1 MAAPSA
7 TTGRNEEP
15 DRPEQER
22 DRARGESPLERA
34 DRNMLELLQ
43 ELRVAQIGVQILF
56 AGLISVTFTERFARV
71 DATQRWVY
79 VITLLLTVVS
89 AGLLIA
95 PAAVHRMLFGMGA
108 KPQTVALGHKLF
120 QAGLVTLALTLTS
133 AVLLVLDVT
142 LGRGTAIALSV
153 AVLVLLGALW
163 FVLPLPV
170 RRSAERS
177 ETAGTRR

>member
-15 DRPEQER
+15 DRPDRER

-34 DRNMLELLQ
+34 DRNLSELLQ
-43 ELRVAQIGVQILF
+43 ELRVAQIGVTILF
-56 AGLISVTFTERFARV
+56 AGLISVSFTERFARV
-71 DATQRWVY
+71 DATQRWIYIATV
-79 VITLLLTVVS
+79 LLTVVS

-95 PAAVHRMLFGMGA
+95 PAAVHRMTFAMGV
-108 KPQTVALGHKLF
+108 KPQIVQFGHRLF
-120 QAGLVTLALTLTS
+120 QVGLAALALSLAA
-133 AVLLVLDVT
+133 AVLLVLDVS
-142 LGRGTAIALSV
+142 LGRTEAMWLAA
-153 AVLVLLGALW
+153 AVLLLLVGLW

-177 ETAGTRR
+177 EAAETRH

>member
-1 MAAPSA
+1 MAAPGA
-7 TTGRNEEP
+7 TAAGSGAERV
-15 DRPEQER
+15 QER
-22 DRARGESPLERA
+22 RGEGRGEKPLERA

-43 ELRVAQIGVQILF
+43 ELRVAQIGVQSLF

-71 DATQRWVY
+71 DATQRWMY
-79 VITLLLTVVS
+79 VVALLLTVVS

-108 KPQTVALGHKLF
+108 KPEAVQLGHRLF
-120 QAGLVTLALTLTS
+120 QAGLATLALTVAA

-142 LGRGTAIALSV
+142 LGRAPAIWIAA
-153 AVLVLLGALW
+153 AVLVLLAMLW

-170 RRSAERS
+170 RRAAERVERGS
-177 ETAGTRR
+177 GR